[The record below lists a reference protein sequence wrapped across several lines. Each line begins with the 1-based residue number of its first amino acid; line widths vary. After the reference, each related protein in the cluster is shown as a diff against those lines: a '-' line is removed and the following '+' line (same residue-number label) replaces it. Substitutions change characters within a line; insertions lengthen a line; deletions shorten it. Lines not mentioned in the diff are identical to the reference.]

1 MNYQQNRNN
10 NSSSDYNNRDEDI
23 FTQTTNPYA
32 EEQKER
38 QRQIEKGRE
47 ARAAKARQY
56 ELPDPS
62 KKKVISQ
69 DTPIRVNP
77 TGQYNLN
84 FIDWNNEWE
93 AVMDRDQTSFESPIQ
108 GMSSETF
115 EAIFDEEMFDT
126 MK

>member
-1 MNYQQNRNN
+1 M
-10 NSSSDYNNRDEDI
+10 
-23 FTQTTNPYA
+23 
-32 EEQKER
+32 
-38 QRQIEKGRE
+38 
-47 ARAAKARQY
+47 
-56 ELPDPS
+56 
-62 KKKVISQ
+62 
-69 DTPIRVNP
+69 NP